1 MIEFLNL
8 ITGLFLALF
17 LTVFSYKLKFSYG
30 WNAQTIGFSVA
41 GDFSNIAPN
50 QAAKDAVFQ
59 LLDYLER
66 KNFVRRSCWSF
77 YGHRD
82 KDATICPGNPL
93 YADWGRHKNWHKRC

>member
-1 MIEFLNL
+1 MTRFVLKSFL
-8 ITGLFLALF
+8 TSLFLGSIILYF
-17 LTVFSYKLKFSYG
+17 TFRYG

-66 KNFVRRSCWSF
+66 KNFVRRSCWSL

-82 KDATICPGNPL
+82 KDATVCPGNPL